1 MYIYILHYCSNT
13 YDLIPSV
20 VAALSSV
27 LLETGSFLLYLAMVT
42 STIDS
47 INSRNYTIYA
57 STQVIE
63 VRESHTQDCLL

>member
-42 STIDS
+42 LITDS
-47 INSRNYTIYA
+47 VN
-57 STQVIE
+57 
-63 VRESHTQDCLL
+63 